1 MAKVI
6 AFKVPARAL
15 ETLSRNVGKAL
26 VERMNADD
34 KSSAAITKAFNVF
47 LDACRAADLPARDV
61 AAAREVSRSIRTDLS
76 FLSFVEAGAIG
87 GSTLKCYA
95 SGAARAAFHGV
106 AWHSQAH
113 ADESLALPSL
123 SGEKKKTKRAVAT
136 ASVKVD
142 KKAGVVTATPSASVD
157 LGDLGKVIQA
167 IQGDPGRLALAIA
180 WVKSHGWA
188 K

>member
-1 MAKVI
+1 MAKSFV
-6 AFKVPARAL
+6 VPARAL
-15 ETLSRNVGKAL
+15 EVLSRDVGKAL
-26 VERMNADD
+26 VEKMNADD
-34 KSSAAITKAFNVF
+34 RSSAAIGKAFNAF
-47 LDACRAADLPARDV
+47 LDTLRSVGLPARDV

-95 SGAARAAFHGV
+95 SGAARAAYHGV

-113 ADESLALPSL
+113 VDESLALPSL
-123 SGEKKKTKRAVAT
+123 SGEKKQTKKAVAT
-136 ASVKVD
+136 AAVKVSKRD
-142 KKAGVVTATPSASVD
+142 RTVTATPAAGVD

-167 IQGDPGRLALAIA
+167 IQGDPGRLALALA
-180 WVKSHGWA
+180 WVNAHGWL